1 MQRNLFKLV
10 FIFCFVSS
18 PVVLAKTILVY
29 GDSLSAAY
37 GISEEEGWVALLQ
50 KEIGDEHTLVN
61 ASISGETSSGGLS
74 RLTLTLDELKP
85 DLVLLELGANDGLRG
100 GSVSLLQ
107 ANLDLMLNA
116 IKSRN
121 IKVVLIGISVPPSYG
136 PRYVDAFRAVY
147 RNLAEQHKVPFI
159 DFYREDF
166 FVKEGYIQADG
177 LHPTAIAQPIVTELM
192 LDFLIKENLLE
203 Q

>member
-166 FVKEGYIQADG
+166 FIKEGYIQADG